1 MSRASTAAKD
11 DHGLVGLALGG
22 MIAMAAGLGIGRFVY
37 TPILPVMIGA
47 LGLTKSTAGLIAS
60 ANFLGYL
67 CGALIAAAP
76 RLPGSRRTW
85 LVVALLANAAAL
97 AAMALSAALPVFLG
111 LRFIGGAASAFILIF
126 ASALV
131 LERLAAAGRSG
142 LSALHF
148 AGVGI
153 GIAASA
159 AIVGIMLADGAEW
172 RSLWLGSAALSL
184 LAVFAVAALVPR
196 GIPTPRGIDS
206 GATPRA
212 RHGLAALICAY
223 GLFGFG
229 YIITATFLVAIVR
242 ASPDIAKLEP
252 VTWVLF
258 GLTAAPSV
266 ALWNWIGSRIGLLR
280 AFAAACLIEA
290 VGVAASVLWVTTS
303 GLILAT
309 SLLGGTFMGLTALG
323 LVAARRLTP
332 GDPRRALAGMTAAF
346 GIGQIVGPT
355 FAGFA
360 YDMTGSFV
368 AASLIAATALVLGA
382 GLVTTIKSSSV

>member
-1 MSRASTAAKD
+1 MSQASPAATD
-11 DHGLVGLALGG
+11 DHGLVRLALGG

-37 TPILPVMIGA
+37 TPILPVMIGE
-47 LGLTKSTAGLIAS
+47 LGLTKGTAGLIAS

-67 CGALIAAAP
+67 GGALIAAAP
-76 RLPGSRRTW
+76 RLPGSRRSW

-97 AAMALSAALPVFLG
+97 AAMALSVALPVFLG
-111 LRFIGGAASAFILIF
+111 LRFIAGAASAFILIF

-131 LERLAAAGRSG
+131 LERLAAAGRSS

-159 AIVGIMLADGAEW
+159 ALVGVMLASGADW
-172 RSLWLGSAALSL
+172 RALWLGGAALSL

-196 GIPTPRGIDS
+196 GMRAPRRIDS
-206 GATPRA
+206 AAPGGRS
-212 RHGLAALICAY
+212 GLAAVICAY

-266 ALWNWIGSRIGLLR
+266 ALWNWLGSRIGLLR

-290 VGVAASVLWVTTS
+290 VGVAASVLWVTTA

-368 AASLIAATALVLGA
+368 AASLTAATALVLGA
-382 GLVTTIKSSSV
+382 ALVTTIKAPSA

>member
-1 MSRASTAAKD
+1 MSQASPAATD
-11 DHGLVGLALGG
+11 DHGLVRLALGG

-37 TPILPVMIGA
+37 TPILPVMIGE
-47 LGLTKSTAGLIAS
+47 LGLTKGTAGLIAS

-67 CGALIAAAP
+67 GGALIAAAP
-76 RLPGSRRTW
+76 RLPGSRRSW

-97 AAMALSAALPVFLG
+97 AAMALSTALPVFLG

-159 AIVGIMLADGAEW
+159 ALVGVMLADGADW
-172 RSLWLGSAALSL
+172 RALWLGSAALSL

-196 GIPTPRGIDS
+196 GIPAPRRIDS
-206 GATPRA
+206 AAPRV
-212 RHGLAALICAY
+212 RSGLAAVTCAY

-266 ALWNWIGSRIGLLR
+266 ALWNWLGSRIGLLR

-290 VGVAASVLWVTTS
+290 VGVAASVLWVTTA

-368 AASLIAATALVLGA
+368 AASLTAATALVLGA
-382 GLVTTIKSSSV
+382 ALVTTIKSPSA